1 MAAEGRGA
9 AQTSRLRRIA
19 KSIPPLYWSVG
30 VLRYVRFRREL
41 DIQRRAYTVQQGA
54 HRNPPPMLRYRVHG
68 SFDERGYEEM
78 GQVLAGAIVD
88 CLRSEHVE
96 LEHRDVLDFACG
108 PGRVIR
114 DFHARVPSARLTG
127 SDIDAEAIAWAQ
139 ANLGDSAAFHLNG
152 SAPPTGFG
160 DATFDVIYC
169 ISLFTHLDEASQ
181 DAWLAELA
189 RVLRPGGV
197 LLTTVHGRAASGPCT
212 ERERALLERDGIVF
226 RVDHKGR
233 FKLDGL
239 PDSYQTTYHTRA
251 YIERH
256 WTRDFGV
263 RAYRE
268 GGIHGHQD
276 IVLLSRR

>member
-1 MAAEGRGA
+1 M
-9 AQTSRLRRIA
+9 SRLHEFA

-30 VLRYVRFRREL
+30 ALRYLRFRREL
-41 DIQRRAYTVQQGA
+41 GIHERAYAAEAGV
-54 HRNPPPMLRYRVHG
+54 HRNPPPMLRYRVHR
-68 SFDERGYEEM
+68 SFDERSYEEM
-78 GQVLAGAIVD
+78 GRILAGAIVD
-88 CLRSEHVE
+88 CLRDSHVE

-114 DFHARVPSARLTG
+114 DFHAQVPSARLQG
-127 SDIDAEAIAWAQ
+127 SDIDAQAIAWAQ
-139 ANLGDSAAFHLNG
+139 ANLGDIAAFHLNG
-152 SAPPTGFG
+152 STPPTGFH
-160 DATFDVIYC
+160 DASFDVIYC

-189 RVLRPGGV
+189 RMLRPNGA
-197 LLTTVHGRAASGPCT
+197 LLTTVHGRAASAPCS
-212 ERERALLERDGIVF
+212 ERERALLKRDGIMF
-226 RVDHKGR
+226 RVDRKGR

-239 PDSYQTTYHTRA
+239 PDFYQTTYHTRA
-251 YIERH
+251 YVEHH
-256 WTRDFGV
+256 WTRHFDM